1 MYLDMMK
8 YIILLILLLFSNLV
22 NAQNH
27 KIDSLAKFTYRELK
41 SKFYDYNDHNK
52 ILQSEQIAK
61 YYLKKAKKENNRL
74 EIAEGYN
81 LIHFNKDFP
90 IAIKYID
97 SLTVITKDVKGN
109 LYPARTYL
117 IKGNLY
123 YKYDNLKAALDNY
136 ILGLK
141 YAKDQKDE
149 RQTAYANMNIAY
161 INSYI
166 GKNIE
171 AAKIFRHYLYNK
183 SSIMDDYQYN
193 QMRIALI
200 SCYLDINKLDSANI
214 LIREGQEFAIRNKNN
229 YDISLYTFLSG
240 TYDLRQKKYE
250 ASITKLSKAYPQL
263 IKINES
269 NANYALYNLGKA
281 YDGIKDKDRAV
292 QYFVKVDS
300 SVQKTDNL
308 FPELKEVYTYIIN
321 YYKEKNDKEKQ
332 LLYIERFLRV
342 NNKLDEQFK
351 YLSNEL
357 PKKYEIPNLVQEK
370 EEIIHTL
377 KRRKIILNISIS
389 ILLLILLLLSY
400 LYYRSRKTEREHRRI
415 AQDLIHSVE
424 RKNSKKITIEINPVE
439 QKLDIQKE
447 IESKSNKV
455 IPEDVTQSILRELN
469 IFESNELFL
478 KKGITLNNL
487 AKQIKTNSS
496 YLSDTINTYKEKNFA
511 TYLNDLRIDYALDR
525 LVKDKK
531 FRAYKLAVIADELGY
546 NNEQAFASA
555 FKRKTGT
562 TLSIYIKEIEKTG
575 TL

>member
-1 MYLDMMK
+1 MK
-8 YIILLILLLFSNLV
+8 YIILLILLLFNNLV

-41 SKFYDYNDHNK
+41 SKFYDYNDRNK

-61 YYLKKAKKENNRL
+61 YYLKKAKKENNTL

-81 LIHFNKDFP
+81 LIHFNKDFS

-97 SLTVITKDVKGN
+97 SLAVITKDVKGN

-141 YAKDQKDE
+141 YAKEQKDE
-149 RQTAYANMNIAY
+149 KQTAYANMNIAY

-171 AAKIFRHYLYNK
+171 ASKIFRHYLYNK
-183 SSIMDDYQYN
+183 SNIMDDYQYN
-193 QMRIALI
+193 QMRVALI

-240 TYDLRQKKYE
+240 IYDLRQKRYE
-250 ASITKLSKAYPQL
+250 ASITKLSEAYPQL
-263 IKINES
+263 MKINET

-281 YDGIKDKDRAV
+281 YDGIKDEERAV

-300 SVQKTDNL
+300 NVQKTDNL

-400 LYYRSRKTEREHRRI
+400 LYYRSRKTEKEHRRI

-439 QKLDIQKE
+439 QKLDIENE

-455 IPEDVTQSILRELN
+455 IPEDVTKSILHELDV
-469 IFESNELFL
+469 FESNELFL

-531 FRAYKLAVIADELGY
+531 FRAYKLAVIANELGY

>member
-1 MYLDMMK
+1 MMK
-8 YIILLILLLFSNLV
+8 YIILLILLLFNNLV

-41 SKFYDYNDHNK
+41 SKFYDYNDRNK

-61 YYLKKAKKENNRL
+61 YYLKKAKKENNTL

-81 LIHFNKDFP
+81 LIHFNKDFS

-97 SLTVITKDVKGN
+97 SLAVITKDVKGN

-141 YAKDQKDE
+141 YAKEQKDE
-149 RQTAYANMNIAY
+149 KQTAYANMNIAY

-171 AAKIFRHYLYNK
+171 ASKIFRHYLYNK
-183 SSIMDDYQYN
+183 SNIMDDYQYN
-193 QMRIALI
+193 QMRVALI

-240 TYDLRQKKYE
+240 IYDLRQKRYE
-250 ASITKLSKAYPQL
+250 ASITKLSEAYPQL
-263 IKINES
+263 MKINET

-281 YDGIKDKDRAV
+281 YDGIKDEERAV

-300 SVQKTDNL
+300 NVQKTDNL

-400 LYYRSRKTEREHRRI
+400 LYYRSRKTEKEHRRI

-439 QKLDIQKE
+439 QKLDIENE

-455 IPEDVTQSILRELN
+455 IPEDVTKSILHELDV
-469 IFESNELFL
+469 FESNELFL

-531 FRAYKLAVIADELGY
+531 FRAYKLAVIANELGY